1 MEKNK
6 ALLINSCQICG
17 SDRIHYRFIS
27 NGHPVCQCAD
37 CDLMFINPQPSEE
50 ALAGIHR
57 AEGLSGGAP
66 VQGTGAAAE
75 TLLQRALDYSGA
87 ARGKMLLAGRD
98 RDAFAAL
105 ARQKGFET
113 AVLELPLKE
122 EAPAGDFDLC
132 VLLDAVGKVRNP
144 VSLFSGVR
152 SLLKPGGALL
162 IASPSLD
169 IWPARPVSGG
179 WAGFQAGHLHYFN
192 AQTIQNLL
200 AKTGFGE
207 VVVFRGNGASGRSG
221 DGMTVLARS
230 RPPAGDRTVSIV
242 LPVYNEKATFGQ
254 LIGALAAKELRKE
267 IIIVESNSTDGTRED
282 VLKYKDAPG
291 FKVILEDRPR
301 GKGHAVRAGL
311 KAATGEF
318 VLIQDGDL
326 EYDLNDYD
334 ELLEPL
340 LKYQKAF
347 VLGARHLKGWK
358 MRHFNDQPLVS
369 LILNFGQIFFVTLV
383 NVFCG
388 QNLIDPFTM
397 YKVFRKDCVY
407 GLVFKANRFDFDF
420 ELVIKLLR
428 KGYIPLEIPV
438 NYNSRSFKEGK
449 KVSFFYDPLLWL
461 VALVRFRFGPL
472 YEKNRA
478 GAPRP

>member
-1 MEKNK
+1 
-6 ALLINSCQICG
+6 
-17 SDRIHYRFIS
+17 
-27 NGHPVCQCAD
+27 
-37 CDLMFINPQPSEE
+37 
-50 ALAGIHR
+50 
-57 AEGLSGGAP
+57 
-66 VQGTGAAAE
+66 
-75 TLLQRALDYSGA
+75 
-87 ARGKMLLAGRD
+87 
-98 RDAFAAL
+98 
-105 ARQKGFET
+105 
-113 AVLELPLKE
+113 
-122 EAPAGDFDLC
+122 
-132 VLLDAVGKVRNP
+132 
-144 VSLFSGVR
+144 
-152 SLLKPGGALL
+152 
-162 IASPSLD
+162 
-169 IWPARPVSGG
+169 
-179 WAGFQAGHLHYFN
+179 
-192 AQTIQNLL
+192 
-200 AKTGFGE
+200 
-207 VVVFRGNGASGRSG
+207 
-221 DGMTVLARS
+221 MTVLARS

-254 LIGALAAKELRKE
+254 LIGALAAKELRGLRKE